1 MQRPIKISSSAA
13 AHFVSPLLMNIYTG
27 RAARVRVCLCGSH
40 TYAFGLGKCTWPS
53 IKPSLY
59 RTAIIC
65 ALIESNWVA
74 EHARSQQNGIHTAHT
89 SVSAPH
95 DLPIASSSPP
105 PRQLWAMHPQKST
118 LCAWKYLSAAT
129 KYANIP
135 TQLFDKAKWVFFYIS
150 SCVFK
155 NYHLRIFL
163 DKILKDRTKIYI
175 LFVF

>member
-13 AHFVSPLLMNIYTG
+13 FCFSSAGEYLYWESSACACLS
-27 RAARVRVCLCGSH
+27 ARGSH

-105 PRQLWAMHPQKST
+105 PRQLWVSDASAEKHTALGNTWAPPQNMHRKVYS
-118 LCAWKYLSAAT
+118 
-129 KYANIP
+129 NIP
-135 TQLFDKAKWVFFYIS
+135 TQLFDKANGFLTWVVCLKIS
-150 SCVFK
+150 ILVVFPEVK
-155 NYHLRIFL
+155 M
-163 DKILKDRTKIYI
+163 LKDS
-175 LFVF
+175 